1 MTPNSTENMAES
13 VETRGSCDNSSS
25 CGSGSFYHTGLWL
38 AYVTRGCQQKLLCT
52 PWAGRKWGRRGGCL
66 FHFSSLRVER
76 MANRFVRV
84 LSPPFQAT
92 RLSTRVGEL
101 WPHSLW
107 LCLICCDSKAT
118 VRECPQYLQHEDA
131 EKLGTNV
138 DMLYGN
144 SSYLVWDKMLFLK
157 WLGLVS
163 SHVKTKT
170 LG

>member
-25 CGSGSFYHTGLWL
+25 RGSGSFYHTGLWL

-84 LSPPFQAT
+84 LRPPISGHKVVNTGGWTLTPFTVAVPY
-92 RLSTRVGEL
+92 L
-101 WPHSLW
+101 LW
-107 LCLICCDSKAT
+107 LKGHGQGVSPVPSTWGCWEARDKCGHALWQLFISCVRQDALSKMA
-118 VRECPQYLQHEDA
+118 
-131 EKLGTNV
+131 GF
-138 DMLYGN
+138 G
-144 SSYLVWDKMLFLK
+144 LF
-157 WLGLVS
+157 S
-163 SHVKTKT
+163 C
-170 LG
+170 